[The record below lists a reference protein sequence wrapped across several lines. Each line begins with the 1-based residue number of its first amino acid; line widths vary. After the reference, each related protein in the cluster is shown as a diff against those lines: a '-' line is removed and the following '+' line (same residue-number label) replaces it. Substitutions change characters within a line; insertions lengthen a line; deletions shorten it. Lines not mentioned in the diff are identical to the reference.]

1 VVCGEQGIRDSRQL
15 KFKEESPQGGSRM
28 SVELQIVMPVH
39 NEAGVIGTTL
49 KEWHEALSPRVN
61 VQFILTEDGSK
72 DGTQE
77 VLTKLAARYPM
88 LLDMCEKRRGYT
100 GAMIAGM
107 KLSTAPYVLAVD
119 ADGQFDPQDFEKFW
133 QKREGCPVQIGWRLA
148 RADVLARK
156 IMSKSFKA
164 LHRLLFR
171 VKLHDASCGY
181 VLMQRA
187 AMEKLLPDLGLV
199 PEGFWLEVTA
209 RASRRGISVQEVPIH
224 HRSRTAG
231 TTVVYKPWRVP
242 GIAWRNATG
251 LVRVWASRA

>member
-1 VVCGEQGIRDSRQL
+1 
-15 KFKEESPQGGSRM
+15 M

-39 NEAGVIGTTL
+39 NEAEVIGTTL
-49 KEWHEALSPRVN
+49 KEWHQELSPWMSF
-61 VQFILTEDGSK
+61 QFIIAEDGSK
-72 DGTQE
+72 DGTPE
-77 VLTKLAARYPM
+77 VLTKLAAQYPV
-88 LLDMCEKRRGYT
+88 LLDMSEKRRGYT

-107 KLSTAPYVLAVD
+107 RLSTAPYVLAVD
-119 ADGQFDPQDFEKFW
+119 ADGQFDPKDFKKFW
-133 QKREGCPVQIGWRLA
+133 EKRAGYPLLIGWRLV

-156 IMSKSFKA
+156 IMSNAFKA
-164 LHRLLFR
+164 LHRGLFG

-187 AMEKLLPDLGLV
+187 AMETLLPELGLV

-209 RASRRGISVQEVPIH
+209 RARRRGIAVEEVPIN

-242 GIAWRNATG
+242 GIAWRNASG
-251 LVRVWASRA
+251 LLRVWASRA